1 MVHWGTCPAPA
12 EAPGKDQRRKSSKG
26 RVVNLAN
33 KGPVAEEPIEEEDG
47 VKVALQN
54 MTATRPE
61 EMAWSWV
68 QSPWQR

>member
-1 MVHWGTCPAPA
+1 MA
-12 EAPGKDQRRKSSKG
+12 
-26 RVVNLAN
+26 NLAN

-54 MTATRPE
+54 LPCALSPLKPE

-68 QSPWQR
+68 QQR